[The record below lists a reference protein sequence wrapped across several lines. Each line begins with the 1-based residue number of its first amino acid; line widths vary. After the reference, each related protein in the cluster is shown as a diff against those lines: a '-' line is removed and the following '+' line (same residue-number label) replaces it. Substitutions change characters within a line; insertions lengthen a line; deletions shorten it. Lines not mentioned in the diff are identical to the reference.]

1 MGDWAGILLVFLVI
15 VIPYVMAAE
24 AKGKWPI
31 RRSFY
36 WVIGAACIAFSI
48 TGSLAHE
55 AHHNFVAHMK
65 VHLLL
70 GMVAPLF
77 FVLAKPLTLLLRILP
92 VKTARGMMRLSKTR
106 YARLVSHPIVVA
118 LLNVG
123 GLWLLYTTDL
133 YMMMHTSMEIHYIVH
148 LHIFLAGYLFTHALL
163 SGDFHPHRASWIM
176 RSVVLVLS
184 IAAHNI
190 LAKWLYANP
199 PHMATAGQA
208 ETGAQWM
215 YYGGGAV
222 ELLII
227 TLLCHEWYKGMQK
240 ESGKKIEVS
249 VSSSD

>member
-1 MGDWAGILLVFLVI
+1 MGDWVSILLVFLVI
-15 VIPYVMAAE
+15 VTPYVMAAE

-31 RRSFY
+31 KRGLY
-36 WVIGAACIAFSI
+36 WAIGAACIAFSI

-55 AHHNFVAHMK
+55 AHHHFVAHMM

-70 GMVAPLF
+70 GMAAPLF
-77 FVLAKPLTLLLRILP
+77 FVLAKPLTLLLRIMP

-106 YARLVSHPIVVA
+106 YARLVSHPITAA
-118 LLNVG
+118 LLNAG

-133 YMMMHTSMEIHYIVH
+133 YMMMHMSMAVHYLVH

-163 SGDFHPHRASWIM
+163 SVDFNPHRASWMM

-199 PHMATAGQA
+199 PHMATAWQA

-215 YYGGGAV
+215 YYGGGVV

-227 TLLCHEWYKGMQK
+227 ILLCHEWYRAMQK
-240 ESGKKIEVS
+240 GAGKKIEAS
-249 VSSSD
+249 V